1 MLETQTEKILKFNNL
16 KPFHRDIFQVQKV
29 NFERLLIFA
38 NSQKN
43 FRENRPRKSHDNKRQ
58 DFAYSSSSIFSGI
71 TSRGS

>member
-38 NSQKN
+38 NSQKKTSAKIGP
-43 FRENRPRKSHDNKRQ
+43 ESHMITRGKTLLIQ
-58 DFAYSSSSIFSGI
+58 AVLFSAE
-71 TSRGS
+71 